1 MCVRV
6 MQIERDE
13 RDSAR
18 ERQTTTREKPLCV
31 RCNAGFPVV
40 LGLSRRTH
48 LGFSMT
54 VSFVHLF
61 LVFLCSFS
69 SLSICVHAFLCVC
82 VCVCVCPCVCVCA
95 CAACTLFGAFD
106 PFMRKSPSDFPS
118 RSSERERERERRVSE
133 RERERRVSE
142 REPIER
148 STYILLVS
156 MSR

>member
-18 ERQTTTREKPLCV
+18 ERQTTTREEPLCV

-82 VCVCVCPCVCVCA
+82 VCPCVCVCA

-106 PFMRKSPSDFPS
+106 PFTRKSPSDFPVA
-118 RSSERERERERRVSE
+118 SSERERERERE
-133 RERERRVSE
+133 RE
-142 REPIER
+142 
-148 STYILLVS
+148 
-156 MSR
+156 